1 MIAEVL
7 CIELHVAN
15 IIHIAAMKYCGSKTE
30 IPQHDQRKW
39 A

>member
-1 MIAEVL
+1 MVAKVL

-30 IPQHDQRKW
+30 IPQHDQRKR

>member
-7 CIELHVAN
+7 CIELYVTN

>member
-15 IIHIAAMKYCGSKTE
+15 IIHIAAMKYCGPKTE
-30 IPQHDQRKW
+30 IPQHDRRKW

>member
-30 IPQHDQRKW
+30 IPQHDRRKW